1 MDAGGGRQIY
11 TIRQGY
17 LSSMKG
23 ALFDYP
29 VHPAHIPF
37 SPVHTPF
44 CPVRILFSPSPLTH
58 SSHWTLTVFSSQT
71 YPPAQT
77 R

>member
-1 MDAGGGRQIY
+1 
-11 TIRQGY
+11 
-17 LSSMKG
+17 MKG

-29 VHPAHIPF
+29 AHPAHIPS

-58 SSHWTLTVFSSQT
+58 SSRWTPTVFSSQT

-77 R
+77 